1 MSESTAAE
9 SDDLDVVSLYG
20 SVLGERSLID
30 PTELSAHPRNEA
42 IYGEPEI
49 DDGFAESIENNGV
62 LEPLVIKKD
71 KTIISG
77 HRRRKAAV
85 EAGLDQ
91 VPVREVEFD
100 SEDLERRTLIELN
113 RYRERTD
120 GIRIKEGREL
130 IRLETRKG
138 KERMSR
144 GGEGGIEGVPNLAHL
159 QTGRS
164 LEKTAEKVGIGKE
177 TLRKGLKVYEAA
189 DKDDDVALKQVE
201 KLDQGTSSIHAAYRA
216 VQKEKQI
223 EELEAEPPQLPDGS
237 YRVLVADPPW
247 QYGNQSYRSGNRG
260 AVDYP
265 TMELSELKELDV
277 PAADDSVLWL
287 WTTNAFMGEAHEL
300 LDAWGFEQ
308 KTILTWVKERM
319 GVGHWLRNQTEH
331 CLLAT
336 RGNPTVDLEDQTTY
350 LKAPRREHSRKP
362 DEFYEL
368 VESLCP
374 GSKYELFARQAREG
388 WEAFGDETTK
398 F

>member
-1 MSESTAAE
+1 MSETTAAE

-30 PTELSAHPRNEA
+30 PTELSPHPRNEA

-49 DDGFAESIENNGV
+49 DGGFVESIENNGV
-62 LEPLVIKKD
+62 LEPLVIKRD

-77 HRRRKAAV
+77 HRRQKGAV
-85 EAGLDQ
+85 EAGLDR
-91 VPVREVEFD
+91 VPVRKVEFD

-120 GIRIKEGREL
+120 GIKLKEGREL
-130 IRLETRKG
+130 MRLETKRA
-138 KERMSR
+138 KERQGERTDTSAKNFAQVSGGRATKIVAEQIGMSDR
-144 GGEGGIEGVPNLAHL
+144 TFE
-159 QTGRS
+159 
-164 LEKTAEKVGIGKE
+164 
-177 TLRKGLKVYEAA
+177 KGLTVYEAA
-189 DKDDDVALKQVE
+189 DEGNEVARKQVE
-201 KLDQGTSSIHAAYRA
+201 KLEQDSTSIHAAHRA
-216 VQKEKQI
+216 VKKEKQI

-247 QYGNQSYRSGNRG
+247 EYGNQSYRSGNRG

-265 TMELSELKELDV
+265 TMELSDLKELDV

-287 WTTNAFMGEAHEL
+287 WTTNAFMSEAHEL
-300 LDAWGFEQ
+300 LDVWGFEQ

>member
-1 MSESTAAE
+1 MSETTTAE

-49 DDGFAESIENNGV
+49 DGGFAESIENNGV

-77 HRRRKAAV
+77 HRRQQAAV

-91 VPVREVEFD
+91 VPVRKVEFD

-120 GIRIKEGREL
+120 GIKIKEGREL
-130 IRLETRKG
+130 IRIETDLAK
-138 KERMSR
+138 SR
-144 GGEGGIEGVPNLAHL
+144 QGTRTDIVPNLAQSL
-159 QTGRS
+159 TGRS
-164 LEKTAEKVGIGKE
+164 IKKTAKKLGMGKE

-189 DKDDDVALKQVE
+189 DKGNEVARRQVK
-201 KLDQGTSSIHAAYRA
+201 KLEQDSASIHAAHRA
-216 VQKEKQI
+216 LKKEKQI

-247 QYGNQSYRSGNRG
+247 EYSNQSYRSGNRG

-265 TMELSELKELDV
+265 TMELSDLKELDV

-287 WTTNAFMGEAHEL
+287 WTTNAFMSEAHEL
-300 LDAWGFEQ
+300 LDLWGFEQ